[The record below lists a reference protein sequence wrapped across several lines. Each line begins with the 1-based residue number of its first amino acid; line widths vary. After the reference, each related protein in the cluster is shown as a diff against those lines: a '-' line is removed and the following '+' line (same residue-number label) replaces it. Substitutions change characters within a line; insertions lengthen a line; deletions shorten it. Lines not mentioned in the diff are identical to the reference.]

1 MCNILTKSGIPTKL
15 ERLIKMCL
23 HETCSRVRIYEHVSD
38 MSAIKNVLKQEDA
51 FPTLFFNFALS
62 VCM

>member
-1 MCNILTKSGIPTKL
+1 MKL

-23 HETCSRVRIYEHVSD
+23 DETYSRVWICEHVSD
-38 MSAIKNVLKQEDA
+38 MSLTENVLKKEVA
-51 FPTLFFNFALS
+51 FLTLFFNFALG